1 MNIDYN
7 YYTKLQNELNKI
19 NDAIINEQ
27 LGYKNTFPPEKTFT
41 KPFTKIKKQETIFF
55 ILLLMYNQCGGSSYE
70 VRRQYDYN
78 NNQ

>member
-41 KPFTKIKKQETIFF
+41 KPFTKIKK
-55 ILLLMYNQCGGSSYE
+55 
-70 VRRQYDYN
+70 
-78 NNQ
+78 